1 MDYIFSVFT
10 GGDYEVATFLKL
22 DDAIDFVEKFTGDEP
37 IGTIDE
43 VFLNKH
49 GHEIETVVIK
59 RRPVGTITRGVI
71 VYVAQRVNLWNNE
84 AITWVWMLDKSIV
97 MASAK
102 NIKREDDNGKKD

>member
-10 GGDYEVATFLKL
+10 GGDHEVATFLKF
-22 DDAIDFVEKFTGDEP
+22 DDAVDFVERFTNDEP
-37 IGTIDE
+37 IGTTNEI
-43 VFLNKH
+43 FLNKN
-49 GHEIETVVIK
+49 GAEIETVVIK

-71 VYVAQRVNLWNNE
+71 VYVAQRVNLWSNQSSE
-84 AITWVWMLDKSIV
+84 YVWILDKSIV